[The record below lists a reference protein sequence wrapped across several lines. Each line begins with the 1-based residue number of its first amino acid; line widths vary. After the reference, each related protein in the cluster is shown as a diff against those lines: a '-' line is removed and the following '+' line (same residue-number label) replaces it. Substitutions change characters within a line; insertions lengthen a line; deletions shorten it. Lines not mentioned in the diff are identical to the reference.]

1 MPKSVA
7 VLLLSLDSAPKL
19 NKAPV
24 AVDVPVPPFTI
35 DTTPVTFAALPVMFP
50 EGVA

>member
-7 VLLLSLDSAPKL
+7 VLLLTVGSAPRVV
-19 NKAPV
+19 KAPV
-24 AVDVPVPPFTI
+24 AVVVPVPPFTI
-35 DTTPVTFAALPVMFP
+35 DTTPVTFAAFPVMFP